1 VLGGAEVGLLER
13 SRKSRVGIMA
23 ESTPV
28 TLGRIFIS
36 YRREETAYPAG
47 WLFDRLVHHFDG
59 QVFKDVDSIQ
69 PGDDFVDVITTAVAS
84 CDVLLALIGVD
95 WLTITDEHGRRRLD
109 NPDDFVRLEIEAALT
124 RGVLVI
130 PILINGAR
138 MPRANE
144 VPDSLAKLV
153 RRQALELS
161 PARFDSDI
169 SRLFRVLDRTLAEA
183 QALPATGESAA
194 LQVESWPVSQSQEA
208 DSRQPRLEL
217 PRAPEPSLQAPA
229 ATARPVQLQPDGGI
243 SFTAGYP
250 RVVAPSLQHTL
261 SVYLHLSRLQA
272 EVDQHIAD
280 RSRRSTLQPAATSE
294 TALVRLPKGTRLWV
308 RPEVPGIGFDPPVQ
322 EVRWL
327 EDLQQVDFRLQALP
341 HTAGRAVLG
350 AVEAYVGPLPVAQV
364 PLSIRV
370 RGVSDRQERVEGAA
384 ASTGRLFGSVFAS
397 YAHEDYEV
405 VKAVAEAYRALGINV
420 LMDKLP
426 MGAEGARQQELSQL
440 IEEADVFHLF
450 WSRAASRSP
459 KVAEEWRLAL
469 SLQGR
474 KGAHFIRPVYWSIPW
489 PRPPAELKHLQ
500 IAPLDLA
507 VLSEVTGGHLDG

>member
-1 VLGGAEVGLLER
+1 
-13 SRKSRVGIMA
+13 
-23 ESTPV
+23 
-28 TLGRIFIS
+28 
-36 YRREETAYPAG
+36 
-47 WLFDRLVHHFDG
+47 
-59 QVFKDVDSIQ
+59 
-69 PGDDFVDVITTAVAS
+69 
-84 CDVLLALIGVD
+84 
-95 WLTITDEHGRRRLD
+95 
-109 NPDDFVRLEIEAALT
+109 
-124 RGVLVI
+124 
-130 PILINGAR
+130 
-138 MPRANE
+138 
-144 VPDSLAKLV
+144 
-153 RRQALELS
+153 
-161 PARFDSDI
+161 
-169 SRLFRVLDRTLAEA
+169 
-183 QALPATGESAA
+183 
-194 LQVESWPVSQSQEA
+194 
-208 DSRQPRLEL
+208 
-217 PRAPEPSLQAPA
+217 
-229 ATARPVQLQPDGGI
+229 
-243 SFTAGYP
+243 
-250 RVVAPSLQHTL
+250 
-261 SVYLHLSRLQA
+261 
-272 EVDQHIAD
+272 
-280 RSRRSTLQPAATSE
+280 
-294 TALVRLPKGTRLWV
+294 LWV

-450 WSRAASRSP
+450 WSKAASRSP
-459 KVAEEWRLAL
+459 KVAEEWRHAL

>member
-1 VLGGAEVGLLER
+1 
-13 SRKSRVGIMA
+13 MA

-124 RGVLVI
+124 RGVRVI

-138 MPRANE
+138 MPRAHE

-169 SRLFRVLDRTLAEA
+169 NRLFRVLDKTLAEA
-183 QALPATGESAA
+183 QALPAAEESAA

-208 DSRQPRLEL
+208 GSRQPRVERS
-217 PRAPEPSLQAPA
+217 RAPEPSLQAPG
-229 ATARPVQLQPDGGI
+229 ATARPVQLEPDGGI
-243 SFTAGYP
+243 TFTARYP
-250 RVVAPSLQHTL
+250 RVVAPSHPYAL

-272 EVDQHIAD
+272 EVDQRIAG
-280 RSRRSTLQPAATSE
+280 RTRRSALQPAPSSE
-294 TALVRLPKGTRLWV
+294 AALVRLPKGTRLWV

-327 EDLQQVDFRLQALP
+327 EDPQQVDFRLQALP

-370 RGVSDRQERVEGAA
+370 HGVRDRQERFEGVA

-420 LMDKLP
+420 LMDKVP
-426 MGAEGARQQELSQL
+426 MGGAEAWQQELTQL

-450 WSRAASRSP
+450 WSKAASRSP
-459 KVAEEWRLAL
+459 RVAEEWRHAL

-474 KGAHFIRPVYWSIPW
+474 KGERFIRPVYWNIPW

-500 IAPLDLA
+500 MAPLDLA
-507 VLSEVTGGHLDG
+507 LLPEVAGGLPEEPEGLARKTLVHEPPAV

>member
-1 VLGGAEVGLLER
+1 MLGGAQVGLLER
-13 SRKSRVGIMA
+13 QEVRGGIMA

-47 WLFDRLVHHFDG
+47 WLFDRLIHHFDG

-69 PGDDFVDVITTAVAS
+69 PGDDFIDMITTAVAS

-95 WLTITDEHGRRRLD
+95 WLTIPDEHGRRRLD

-124 RGVLVI
+124 RGVRVI

-161 PARFDSDI
+161 PARFDSDV
-169 SRLFRVLDRTLAEA
+169 SRLFRILDRTLAEA
-183 QALPATGESAA
+183 KALPTAGESATLHIEPLSA
-194 LQVESWPVSQSQEA
+194 SQSKEA
-208 DSRQPRLEL
+208 GSRQPQLEQS
-217 PRAPEPSLQAPA
+217 PAPEPTLPAPA
-229 ATARPVQLQPDGGI
+229 ATARPVQLEPDGGI

-250 RVVAPSLQHTL
+250 RVVAPSHPSTL

-272 EVDQHIAD
+272 EVDQRIAD
-280 RSRRSTLQPAATSE
+280 RSRRSAPQPAASSE
-294 TALVRLPKGTRLWV
+294 ADLVRLPKGTRLWV

-322 EVRWL
+322 EMRWL

-370 RGVSDRQERVEGAA
+370 RGVSDRQERDEGAA
-384 ASTGRLFGSVFAS
+384 ASTGRLYRSVFAS

-405 VKAVAEAYRALGINV
+405 VKAVAEAYRALGTNV
-420 LMDKLP
+420 LMD
-426 MGAEGARQQELSQL
+426 QEVPQL

-450 WSRAASRSP
+450 WSKAASRSP
-459 KVAEEWRLAL
+459 KVTEEWRHAL
-469 SLQGR
+469 SLQDR
-474 KGAHFIRPVYWSIPW
+474 KGERFIRPVYWNIPW

-507 VLSEVTGGHLDG
+507 VLSEVAGGLPRGA

>member
-1 VLGGAEVGLLER
+1 VV
-13 SRKSRVGIMA
+13 
-23 ESTPV
+23 
-28 TLGRIFIS
+28 
-36 YRREETAYPAG
+36 
-47 WLFDRLVHHFDG
+47 
-59 QVFKDVDSIQ
+59 
-69 PGDDFVDVITTAVAS
+69 
-84 CDVLLALIGVD
+84 
-95 WLTITDEHGRRRLD
+95 
-109 NPDDFVRLEIEAALT
+109 
-124 RGVLVI
+124 

-138 MPRANE
+138 MPRADE

-161 PARFDSDI
+161 PARFDSDF

-183 QALPATGESAA
+183 QALPAAGESAA
-194 LQVESWPVSQSQEA
+194 LQVESGPASQSQEA
-208 DSRQPRLEL
+208 GSRQPRLEQS
-217 PRAPEPSLQAPA
+217 PAPEPNLQAPA
-229 ATARPVQLQPDGGI
+229 ATGRPVQLELDGGI

-250 RVVAPSLQHTL
+250 RVVAPSHPYTL

-272 EVDQHIAD
+272 EVDQHIAH
-280 RSRRSTLQPAATSE
+280 RSRRSGVLPTASSE
-294 TALVRLPKGTRLWV
+294 AALVRLPKGTRLWV

-327 EDLQQVDFRLQALP
+327 EDLQRVEFRLQALP

-350 AVEAYVGPLPVAQV
+350 AVEAYVGPLLVAQV

-370 RGVSDRQERVEGAA
+370 RGVSDRQERVEGVAA
-384 ASTGRLFGSVFAS
+384 PTVRLFGSVFAS
-397 YAHEDYEV
+397 YEHEDYEV

-420 LMDKLP
+420 LMDKVP
-426 MGAEGARQQELSQL
+426 MGAGEAQQELPQL

-450 WSRAASRSP
+450 WSKAASRSP
-459 KVAEEWRLAL
+459 KVAEEWRHAL

-474 KGAHFIRPVYWSIPW
+474 KGERFIRPMYWNIPW

-507 VLSEVTGGHLDG
+507 LLSEVAGGHLDG

>member
-1 VLGGAEVGLLER
+1 
-13 SRKSRVGIMA
+13 MA

-84 CDVLLALIGVD
+84 CDVLLALIGVE
-95 WLTITDEHGRRRLD
+95 WLTITDAHGRRRLD

-124 RGVLVI
+124 RGVRVI

-138 MPRANE
+138 MPHADE
-144 VPDSLAKLV
+144 LPDSLAKLV

-161 PARFDSDI
+161 PARFDFDI

-183 QALPATGESAA
+183 QALPAAGEPAA
-194 LQVESWPVSQSQEA
+194 VQVEPWPVPQPQEA
-208 DSRQPRLEL
+208 GSRLPRLEW
-217 PRAPEPSLQAPA
+217 PRAPQAGLQAPA
-229 ATARPVQLQPDGGI
+229 TARRGQLETDGEI

-250 RVVAPSLQHTL
+250 RAVAPSHPYTL
-261 SVYLHLSRLQA
+261 SVYVHLSRLQA

-280 RSRRSTLQPAATSE
+280 RSRRSGPQPAASSE
-294 TALVRLPKGTRLWV
+294 AAVARLLKGTRLRV
-308 RPEVPGIGFDPPVQ
+308 RPEVPGIGFEPPIQ

-327 EDLQQVDFRLQALP
+327 EDLQQVDFRLQALS
-341 HTAGRAVLG
+341 HLAGRSVRG
-350 AVEAYVGPLPVAQV
+350 AVEVYVGPLLVAQL

-370 RGVSDRQERVEGAA
+370 GGVSERQERVEGLAA
-384 ASTGRLFGSVFAS
+384 PTVRLFGSVFAS
-397 YAHEDYEV
+397 YAPEDNEV
-405 VKAVAEAYRALGINV
+405 VKAVAEAYRALGIDV
-420 LMDKLP
+420 LMDRVP
-426 MGAEGARQQELSQL
+426 IGAGEPRQQELPQL
-440 IEEADVFHLF
+440 IEQADVFHLF
-450 WSRAASRSP
+450 WSKAASRSQ
-459 KVAEEWRLAL
+459 KVTEEWRHAL
-469 SLQGR
+469 SLQG
-474 KGAHFIRPVYWSIPW
+474 KGERFIRPVYWSLPR

-507 VLSEVTGGHLDG
+507 LLAEVTGGYLDH

>member
-1 VLGGAEVGLLER
+1 
-13 SRKSRVGIMA
+13 MT

-84 CDVLLALIGVD
+84 CDVLLALIGVS

-183 QALPATGESAA
+183 HALPAAGDAA
-194 LQVESWPVSQSQEA
+194 FPVESWPVP
-208 DSRQPRLEL
+208 QP
-217 PRAPEPSLQAPA
+217 QAA
-229 ATARPVQLQPDGGI
+229 ARPVQLEPDDGI
-243 SFTAGYP
+243 TFTAGYP
-250 RVVAPSLQHTL
+250 RAVAPSHEYTL
-261 SVYLHLSRLQA
+261 SVHVHLSRLQA
-272 EVDQHIAD
+272 EVDQRIANG
-280 RSRRSTLQPAATSE
+280 SRRSVLEPADSGEVTVE
-294 TALVRLPKGTRLWV
+294 RLPKGTRLLV
-308 RPEVPGIGFDPPVQ
+308 RPEAPGIGFDPSVL
-322 EVRWL
+322 EVPWL
-327 EDLQQVDFRLQALP
+327 EDLQQVDFRLEALP
-341 HTAGRAVLG
+341 HTAGRAIRG
-350 AVEAYVGPLPVAQV
+350 AVEVYVGPLPVAQV
-364 PLSIRV
+364 RLSIRV
-370 RGVSDRQERVEGAA
+370 RGVDDHQERFEGTAA
-384 ASTGRLFGSVFAS
+384 PTGRLFGSVFAS
-397 YAHEDYEV
+397 YAHEDHEV
-405 VKAVAEAYRALGINV
+405 VKAVAAAYRALGINI
-420 LMDKLP
+420 LMDTVP
-426 MGAEGARQQELSQL
+426 TDTGDARQQDLPQL
-440 IEEADVFHLF
+440 IEEADAFHLF
-450 WSRAASRSP
+450 WSKAASRSP
-459 KVAEEWRLAL
+459 EVAEEWRHAL
-469 SLQGR
+469 SLQNS
-474 KGAHFIRPVYWSIPW
+474 KGERFIRPVYWKLPW
-489 PRPPAELKHLQ
+489 PQPPAELSHLQ
-500 IAPLDLA
+500 FAPLDLSL
-507 VLSEVTGGHLDG
+507 LSEVSGVHVET

>member
-1 VLGGAEVGLLER
+1 
-13 SRKSRVGIMA
+13 MA
-23 ESTPV
+23 ESTPI

-124 RGVLVI
+124 RRVRVI

-169 SRLFRVLDRTLAEA
+169 SRLLRVLDRTLAEA
-183 QALPATGESAA
+183 QALPAGGESAA
-194 LQVESWPVSQSQEA
+194 LQVEAWPVSQSQEA
-208 DSRQPRLEL
+208 GSRQPRSERS
-217 PRAPEPSLQAPA
+217 RAPEPSLQAPT
-229 ATARPVQLQPDGGI
+229 ATSRPVQPEPDGGI
-243 SFTAGYP
+243 TLTAGHP
-250 RVVAPSLQHTL
+250 RVVAPSHPSTL
-261 SVYLHLSRLQA
+261 SVYVHLSRLQA
-272 EVDQHIAD
+272 EVDQRIAD
-280 RSRRSTLQPAATSE
+280 RSRRSALQPAASSE
-294 TALVRLPKGTRLWV
+294 AALVRLPKGTRLWV
-308 RPEVPGIGFDPPVQ
+308 RPEVPGIRFDPPVQ

-327 EDLQQVDFRLQALP
+327 ADLQQADFRLQALP

-370 RGVSDRQERVEGAA
+370 RGVSDLQERFEGAA
-384 ASTGRLFGSVFAS
+384 APTGRLFESVFAS
-397 YAHEDYEV
+397 YTHEDYEV
-405 VKAVAEAYRALGINV
+405 VKAVAEAYRELGINV
-420 LMDKLP
+420 LMDKVP
-426 MGAEGARQQELSQL
+426 IGAEEAREQELPQL

-450 WSRAASRSP
+450 WSKAASRSP
-459 KVAEEWRLAL
+459 KVAEEWRHAL
-469 SLQGR
+469 SQQNR
-474 KGAHFIRPVYWSIPW
+474 KGERFIRPMYWNIPW
-489 PRPPAELKHLQ
+489 PRPPEELKHLQ
-500 IAPLDLA
+500 IVPLDLA
-507 VLSEVTGGHLDG
+507 LLSKVTGGHLGA